1 MRAMCSMRDLLDA
14 AYAGL
19 LAGVIVTG
27 VQLFLW
33 WAFWDV
39 LPEIFYRDV
48 RLTAAILLGSAILPP
63 PVDFDG
69 LALAAASVVHFSL
82 SIVYGLLLAP
92 IVTRRPLG
100 SALLIGGAYGALIY
114 VVNLYGLVY
123 LFPWFEM
130 VRDWITF
137 VTHVAFGVAAAGVYM
152 FLSRRRAPARAGR
165 GTGRNA

>member
-1 MRAMCSMRDLLDA
+1 MKDLLNA

-48 RLTAAILLGSAILPP
+48 RLTAAILLGSGILPP
-63 PVDFDG
+63 PVAFNG
-69 LALAAASVVHFSL
+69 LAFAAASVVHFSL
-82 SIVYGLLLAP
+82 SIIYGLLLAP
-92 IVTRRPLG
+92 IVARRPLRR
-100 SALLIGGAYGALIY
+100 ALLIGGAYGAVLY
-114 VVNLYGLVY
+114 VINLYGLVY

-137 VTHVAFGVAAAGVYM
+137 ATHIAFGVAVAGVYTV
-152 FLSRRRAPARAGR
+152 LSRRGR
-165 GTGRNA
+165 W